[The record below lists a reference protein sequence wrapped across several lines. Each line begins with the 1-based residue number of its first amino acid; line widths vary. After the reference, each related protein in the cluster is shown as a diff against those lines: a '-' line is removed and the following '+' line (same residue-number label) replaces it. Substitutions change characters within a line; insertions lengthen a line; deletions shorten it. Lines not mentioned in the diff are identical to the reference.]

1 MNKKHVLAPMFE
13 LKLDSS
19 LTMAYVQCVRWRDL
33 EIQAHLLAIIALL
46 RKKKLLLQSKQYK
59 KKKFWVRDLFQARNE
74 LGHFHT
80 LVQEMKLKDREY
92 FFRYFR

>member
-46 RKKKLLLQSKQYK
+46 RKTKLLLQSKHLFQAL
-59 KKKFWVRDLFQARNE
+59 FQEDLFQARNE

-80 LVQEMKLKDREY
+80 LVEEMKLKDREY